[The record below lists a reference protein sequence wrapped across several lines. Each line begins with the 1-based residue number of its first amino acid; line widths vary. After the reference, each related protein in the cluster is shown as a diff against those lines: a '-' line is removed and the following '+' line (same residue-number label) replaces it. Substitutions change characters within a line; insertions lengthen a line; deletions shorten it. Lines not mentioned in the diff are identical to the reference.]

1 MPPSFITVLGAAEGG
16 IVFAIVMIISVISW
30 LVNLIKESQAK
41 SKPTKRTR
49 PVDQGPSELEIF
61 MQQVSGKAPPEK
73 PRPVQ
78 ERPSQQRPN
87 QQRPNQKRP
96 GQQRPGQ
103 QKPGRSAADN
113 KGGKPRGQQ
122 QPQPETSRPLVA
134 DRPGARLAQ
143 THLASAGLGDN
154 IRNHVSSNMD
164 ARSVENQVKQD
175 VDNAVQRDISD
186 SVQRNI
192 GVDGTFANVQ
202 RQTVHPLIL
211 ALRNPDGVR
220 QALLMSEILKRPRS
234 IRL

>member
-1 MPPSFITVLGAAEGG
+1 MTPSFITVLGAAEGG
-16 IVFAIVMIISVISW
+16 VVFAIIMIISVISW

-61 MQQVSGKAPPEK
+61 MQEVSGKAPPQK

-78 ERPSQQRPN
+78 ERSN

-103 QKPGRSAADN
+103 QKPGRSAADK

-122 QPQPETSRPLVA
+122 QPQPEPSRPLVA

-202 RQTVHPLIL
+202 RQAVHPLIL